1 MMKKL
6 CTALIGA
13 LMACAAQAA
22 QADSARATSLRA
34 KIAALGDALKNNQYQ
49 RPIYIESADAS
60 GTLMGDV
67 YALVEFPFTTVGTA
81 LTGAG
86 PWCDIMILPL
96 NTKDCRVTEKAG
108 ETTLAVRI
116 GSKYDVP
123 LEDAYSIDFKYRV
136 AETSSDYFAARLD
149 AVSGPLGTH
158 DYRVLAE
165 AIPGDN
171 GKTFLHLRYSYGY
184 GTAGRLAMQV
194 YLATAGAG
202 KVGFTSSGKDLIGG
216 MRGVVERN
224 TMRYYLAIDAYLAAA
239 AAPSAQRV
247 ERRIAAWFDS
257 TEQYP
262 RQLHEIDRNTYLAM
276 KRKEVKRQQAAPEGT
291 GEASVAGRM

>member
-1 MMKKL
+1 MIRKY
-6 CTALIGA
+6 CIALAGA
-13 LMACAAQAA
+13 LTLFTGSAAFAETNQAA
-22 QADSARATSLRA
+22 PLRA
-34 KIAALGDALKNNQYQ
+34 KFTALRDALKNNQYQ

-60 GTLMGDV
+60 GTLRGDV
-67 YALVEFPFTTVGTA
+67 YALVEFPFTAVRTA

-96 NTKDCRVTEKAG
+96 NTKDCRVTEKADG
-108 ETTLAVRI
+108 TALAVRI

-123 LEDAYSIDFKYRV
+123 LEDAYLIEFNYRV
-136 AETSSDYFAARLD
+136 AETSPDYFAARLD

-165 AIPGDN
+165 ATPGDD

-184 GTAGRLAMQV
+184 GMAGRLAMQV

-239 AAPSAQRV
+239 ATASVQRV

-257 TEQYP
+257 TEQYA
-262 RQLHEIDRNTYLAM
+262 RQLHEIDRSAYIAM
-276 KRKEVKRQQAAPEGT
+276 KRNEVLRQKTALEGVSRS
-291 GEASVAGRM
+291 ASPGRL

>member
-1 MMKKL
+1 
-6 CTALIGA
+6 
-13 LMACAAQAA
+13 MACIAQLAP
-22 QADSARATSLRA
+22 ADSTQAPALRA
-34 KIAALGDALKNNQYQ
+34 KFAALGDALKNNQYQ

-60 GTLMGDV
+60 GMLKGDV
-67 YALVEFPFTTVGTA
+67 YALVEFPFTSVSTA

-123 LEDAYSIDFKYRV
+123 LEDAYPIDFKYRV
-136 AETSSDYFAARLD
+136 AETSRDYFAARLD

-184 GTAGRLAMQV
+184 GMAGRLAMQA

-202 KVGFTSSGKDLIGG
+202 KVGFTSSGKELIGG

-257 TEQYP
+257 TEQYA

-276 KRKEVKRQQAAPEGT
+276 KRKEVQRQRTAPENIGDAAP
-291 GEASVAGRM
+291 AGRM